1 MAVKQVQ
8 ERASEQQQERQILES
23 VGPVLR
29 QQKKAR
35 DQHEAPEDPAAR
47 AAAVILV
54 EARAL
59 RDLQLRIRPESQPNT
74 APSPNAQIVMPT
86 SA

>member
-1 MAVKQVQ
+1 MVFSVAVKQVQ
-8 ERASEQQQERQILES
+8 ERASEQQQEGQILES

-54 EARAL
+54 VRMICHEFL
-59 RDLQLRIRPESQPNT
+59 RVSR
-74 APSPNAQIVMPT
+74 
-86 SA
+86 